1 MTDDLDQELRA
12 ALTRTSDDAR
22 FAAALAVVQQ
32 ALHAQM
38 GTLHRLGA
46 DEHLH
51 LVAASPGI
59 PEPVLAASRR
69 IPLGKGI
76 AGEAAATAKP
86 VSLCN
91 LQTDASGVARPG
103 AKATGLGG
111 RSVCRSSQA
120 SGSSEPSVWAGWASA
135 RSPSRRRRRSL
146 VPGACSHRHWQP
158 QTTEDLANVSTTAN
172 RDEMSTGAPTR
183 VVPRPY
189 RTPPGKQTCFF
200 GCREAASSNARYVT
214 QPTQKARQK
223 TPSSNVDQREGDR
236 IGVWPS
242 LDELR
247 LADAGDVLDLRPRPV
262 AEAIAD
268 CLPGLG

>member
-38 GTLHRLGA
+38 GTLHRLGT

-111 RSVCRSSQA
+111 SLCV
-120 SGSSEPSVWAGWASA
+120 PVFAGERVVGTLGVGWMGERTITEQETAT
-135 RSPSRRRRRSL
+135 L
-146 VPGACSHRHWQP
+146 LGAGRV
-158 QTTEDLANVSTTAN
+158 LAPALATAN
-172 RDEMSTGAPTR
+172 D
-183 VVPRPY
+183 
-189 RTPPGKQTCFF
+189 
-200 GCREAASSNARYVT
+200 
-214 QPTQKARQK
+214 
-223 TPSSNVDQREGDR
+223 
-236 IGVWPS
+236 
-242 LDELR
+242 
-247 LADAGDVLDLRPRPV
+247 
-262 AEAIAD
+262 
-268 CLPGLG
+268 